1 MQESMR
7 TAYMD
12 DRRGFA
18 LESTLI
24 VLLLMSTLA
33 VIAFA
38 GAVTNIRTTNIDY
51 RNARV
56 NYAAEAGAEAVMAQ
70 LDVQLNDGVLTD
82 AELAAL
88 TPPVIPGF
96 TVDSFRAAKVG
107 GVVQEPITQGP
118 FTGMY
123 SLTQNINIHSAV
135 RDASNDRSAVMV
147 SVKAQAIPIFQFA
160 AFWEGDFEDYAWPR
174 KDVWGRVHSNGNM
187 YVAGNDLHFHDVM
200 TTPGKIRRDP
210 KNSHGGP
217 GNTYISNA
225 AGTDVLLDF
234 DSETVPGA
242 AAFRAQSE
250 AKFNGRL
257 KTDAYK
263 VDSLKLPIPSGI
275 PPRELIRPRE
285 AGDTDEEKEAKFA
298 WQADMYVTVDLNF
311 NSTKGFQCGS
321 GSMAAHPGLTVVRYD
336 GGPLPSSVDKCDIF
350 EFKYQVF
357 WDNFQ
362 DNWIDP
368 LTVDMTKLRTWLTS
382 GGGSAGPKPDVIYVE
397 FKPRV
402 GSPFSGTSGN
412 SPIDNAYYPALRLK
426 NGSLLF
432 GRLTIGSEYP
442 LYVQGNYNNTSPRK
456 PAATFGDALTML
468 SNSWD
473 DGNCAVANCGVP
485 GTGSATY
492 QWYGLV
498 TGTGEG
504 YWGCWHHSCSP
515 PAGGGAGWVRMLEAW
530 GGTLSFWR
538 GSFVSLWAP
547 VRTCVSC
554 PSSGSSYTAPTRDWS
569 FDPMFLKPD
578 SLPPATPVV
587 GNVIHTAYRPVY

>member
-1 MQESMR
+1 MRSAMR
-7 TAYMD
+7 TPYMD
-12 DRRGFA
+12 DQRGFA

-56 NYAAEAGAEAVMAQ
+56 GYAAEAGAEGIMAQ

-82 AELAAL
+82 PELAAL
-88 TPPVIPGF
+88 TPPVLPGF
-96 TVDSFRAAKVG
+96 TVDSFRATKVG

-123 SLTQNINIHSAV
+123 ALTQNIDIYSAV
-135 RDASNDRSAVMV
+135 RDASNDRSAVIV
-147 SVKAQAIPIFQFA
+147 TVKAQAIPIFQFA

-174 KDVWGRVHSNGNM
+174 KDVWGRVHGNGNL

-200 TTPGKIRRDP
+200 TTPGKVRRDP

-217 GNTYISNA
+217 GNVYISNA
-225 AGTDVLLDF
+225 AGVDVLLDF
-234 DSETVPGA
+234 DSETVPNA
-242 AAFRAQSE
+242 AAFRAQSD
-250 AKFNGRL
+250 AKFDGRL
-257 KTDAYK
+257 QTDAYG
-263 VDSLKLPIPSGI
+263 VDSLKLPIPAGI

-285 AGDTDEEKEAKFA
+285 VGDTPEEQEAKFA
-298 WQADMYVTVDLNF
+298 WQADMYVTVDLNTS
-311 NSTKGFQCGS
+311 STKGAQCGS
-321 GSMAAHPGLTVVRYD
+321 GSTATHPVMTVVRYD

-350 EFKYQVF
+350 EFKYQAF

-412 SPIDNAYYPALRLK
+412 APSDGAYYPALRLK
-426 NGSLLF
+426 NGSLLY

-442 LYVQGNYNNTSPRK
+442 LYVRGNYNNTSPRK

-468 SNSWD
+468 SNDWD
-473 DGNCAVANCGVP
+473 DANCAVANCSVP
-485 GTGSATY
+485 GTGSNTY

-504 YWGCWHHSCSP
+504 YWGCWHHTCSP

-538 GSFVSLWAP
+538 GSFVSLWGP
-547 VRTCVSC
+547 VKTCVSC
-554 PSSGSSYTAPTRDWS
+554 PSSGSYTAPTRDWS

-587 GNVIHTAYRPVY
+587 GNVIHTAFRPVY

>member
-1 MQESMR
+1 MR
-7 TAYMD
+7 HPVKIGTLN

-56 NYAAEAGAEAVMAQ
+56 GYAAEAGAEGIMAQ
-70 LDVQLNDGVLTD
+70 LDVQLQDGVLTD

-88 TPPVIPGF
+88 TPPVLPGF

-107 GVVQEPITQGP
+107 GVYKEPIANGP
-118 FTGMY
+118 FAGMY
-123 SLTQNINIHSAV
+123 SLTQNINIHSAM
-135 RDASNDRSAVMV
+135 RDPNNDRSAVV
-147 SVKAQAIPIFQFA
+147 VTVKAQAIPIFQFA

-174 KDVWGRVHSNGNM
+174 KDVWGRVHANGNM

-210 KNSHGGP
+210 KNAHGGP

-225 AGTDVLLDF
+225 AGTDVLLTF
-234 DSETVPGA
+234 DSETHPNP
-242 AAFRAQSE
+242 AAFRALSN
-250 AKFNGRL
+250 ANFDGRL
-257 KTDAYK
+257 KTDAFG
-263 VDSLKLPIPSGI
+263 VDSLKLPIPDGI
-275 PPRELIRPRE
+275 PPREIIRPRE

-298 WQADMYVTVDLNF
+298 WQADMYVTVDLNVS
-311 NSTKGFQCGS
+311 STKPAQCGGGS
-321 GSMAAHPGLTVVRYD
+321 GTHPAITVVRYD
-336 GGPLPSSVDKCDIF
+336 GGPLPSVVDKCAIF
-350 EFKYQVF
+350 DFKYQAF
-357 WDNFQ
+357 WDNYE
-362 DNWIDP
+362 DHWIDP
-368 LTVDMTKLRTWLTS
+368 LTVDMTVLRNWLTS
-382 GGGSAGPKPDVIYVE
+382 GGGSAGPKPDVIYIE

-412 SPIDNAYYPALRLK
+412 SPSDGAYYPALRLK
-426 NGSLLF
+426 NGSLLY

-442 LYVQGNYNNTSPRK
+442 LYVQGSYNNTNPRK
-456 PAATFGDALTML
+456 PAAVFGDALTML
-468 SNSWD
+468 SNNWSD
-473 DGNCAVANCGVP
+473 ANCAVAFCGLPSVS
-485 GTGSATY
+485 TDTY
-492 QWYGLV
+492 QWYGLI

-515 PAGGGAGWVRMLEAW
+515 PAGGAAGWVRMIEAW
-530 GGTLSFWR
+530 DGRLSFWR
-538 GSFVSLWAP
+538 GSFVSLWGPAK
-547 VRTCVSC
+547 TCISC
-554 PSSGSSYTAPTRDWS
+554 PSSSSYTAPQRDWS